1 MLNKIKNMIFKKSF
15 ISFVLIVTLVVI
27 YIKDYNEVE
36 ANLLEKLNFKGVK
49 QEFRSAYLKQERNRI
64 PTSSLPNQI
73 TSVLALTKRTNSTE
87 TSTTTG
93 KILDHLN

>member
-27 YIKDYNEVE
+27 YIKDYNKVE

-49 QEFRSAYLKQERNRI
+49 QEFRSAYLKQGRNRL
-64 PTSSLPNQI
+64 PTRPNQI